1 MAGQLTPKQNINM
14 IDTTKDRQEAAV
26 FAFTMVTIVFL
37 PLGTISSIFGMNT
50 SDIANMELG
59 QWVYWATALPTTGLV
74 IVLGLW
80 WMGELENLFSKLPG
94 WFPYRPS
101 GARSPYSAEHAA
113 ASVYHDGQSMTSLEE
128 KPSRHFR
135 QRPPS
140 AYPFY
145 RR

>member
-1 MAGQLTPKQNINM
+1 M

-80 WMGELENLFSKLPG
+80 WMGELENLFNQLPS
-94 WFPYRPS
+94 WFPRRFS
-101 GARSPYSAEHAA
+101 GTRSRYLAENATT
-113 ASVYHDGQSMTSLEE
+113 SVYHDGESMSSLEGRH
-128 KPSRHFR
+128 SRRFR
-135 QRPPS
+135 RRSPTE
-140 AYPFY
+140 YTFY
-145 RR
+145 RK

>member
-1 MAGQLTPKQNINM
+1 M

-80 WMGELENLFSKLPG
+80 WMGELENLFNKLPG

-101 GARSPYSAEHAA
+101 GTRLRYSAKNPAT
-113 ASVYHDGQSMTSLEE
+113 SIYHDGQSMASLEE
-128 KPSRHFR
+128 RPSRRFRHRSPTDYHFYGR
-135 QRPPS
+135 
-140 AYPFY
+140 
-145 RR
+145 

>member
-1 MAGQLTPKQNINM
+1 M

-80 WMGELENLFSKLPG
+80 WMGELENLFNKLPN
-94 WFPYRPS
+94 WVPYRRS
-101 GARSPYSAEHAA
+101 GTRSRYLTENAVTPI
-113 ASVYHDGQSMTSLEE
+113 YHGGESTSFLG
-128 KPSRHFR
+128 
-135 QRPPS
+135 
-140 AYPFY
+140 
-145 RR
+145 